1 MATFT
6 NHFLLPHTIAYSA
19 DRFPDRMAFKTDEKG
34 LSYADFADRTSRL
47 AHLLLELGVRRGD
60 RVGIY
65 LHKSLESAIAIY
77 GIMKAGAVYVPI
89 DPSSPLSRV
98 DYLVRDCGIK
108 QLITQDAK
116 LNGLLHLVAEGL
128 PLQAIIGV
136 NPGAAATTKLV
147 SWPDVFAFGESAAPH
162 IPGLIEDDL
171 AYIMYTSGSTGKPKG
186 MMHTHRSGL
195 AYAKGSV
202 AVYDVGPNDVLGNH
216 APTHF
221 DVSTFDYFAGP
232 LGGATTL
239 IIPEEYMMLPASL
252 SELIQDEGVTIWYSV
267 VTALTEL
274 LFRGDLEN
282 RDLNSLRWVKFCGEP
297 FSPRHLRELMERLPG
312 ARFSNVYGPAEV
324 NQCTYFH
331 VPPLPNAYVD
341 RHVPIGKAW
350 EIADALV
357 VDENDNIVADGEVGE
372 LLIAAPT
379 RMQGYWQQP
388 DLTEKGYYR
397 QKPFPGSPFEKIFYR
412 TGDIVRLDEN
422 GEYDFL
428 GRKDRQ
434 VKVRG
439 FRVELDEVE
448 AAFTEDLTVAEA
460 AVYLMRNEDGEAHI
474 EAAVLLLADS
484 ETDQAALLRRVGN
497 RLPAYAVPTVL
508 HIRDSFPR
516 TGSGKIDRRALKALA
531 EAEQKTEMLVE

>member
-1 MATFT
+1 MLPH
-6 NHFLLPHTIAYSA
+6 HFLLTHTIAFSA
-19 DRFPDRMAFKTDEKG
+19 ERCPDKIAFRSDEKQ
-34 LSYADFADRTSRL
+34 LSYAEFVDRTSRL
-47 AHLLLELGVRRGD
+47 AQLLVELGVRRGD

-77 GIMKAGAVYVPI
+77 GIMKAGAAYVPI
-89 DPSSPLSRV
+89 DPSSPDSRV
-98 DYLVRDCGIK
+98 DYLVRDCGI
-108 QLITQDAK
+108 QHLISQNSK
-116 LNGLLHLVAEGL
+116 LKTLMELVESGL
-128 PLQAIIGV
+128 PLRSIIGV
-136 NPGAAATTKLV
+136 NRPVAENSCRLI
-147 SWPDVFAFGESAAPH
+147 SWPEVFAFGDGAPPH
-162 IPGLIEDDL
+162 IPGLMEDDL

-195 AYAKGSV
+195 SYAKGSV
-202 AVYDVGPNDVLGNH
+202 AVYDVGPDDILGNH
-216 APTHF
+216 APIHF

-232 LGGATTL
+232 LGSATTI

-252 SELIQDEGVTIWYSV
+252 SELVQDERITIWYSV

-274 LFRGDLEN
+274 LFRGDLPN
-282 RDLNSLRWVKFCGEP
+282 RDLSALRWVKFCGEP
-297 FSPRHLRELMERLPG
+297 FSPRHLRELMELLPE

-324 NQCTYFH
+324 NQCTFFH
-331 VPPLPNAYVD
+331 VPALPNAYSD

-357 VDENDNIVADGEVGE
+357 MDEHDNEVEPGTPGE

-388 DLTEKGYYR
+388 DLTEQGYYR
-397 QKPFPGSPFEKIFYR
+397 QKPFPGSPFEKIYYR

-422 GEYDFL
+422 GEFDFL

-439 FRVELDEVE
+439 FRVELDEIE
-448 AAFTEDLTVAEA
+448 AALTEDMAVAEA
-460 AVYLMRNEDGEAHI
+460 AVYLLKNEADETYI
-474 EAAVLLLADS
+474 EAAVLLT
-484 ETDQAALLRRVGN
+484 EQAQSDESTLLKSVGQ

-508 HIRDSFPR
+508 HIRKSFPR
-516 TGSGKIDRRALKALA
+516 TGSGKIDRRALQALSKQENQPIA
-531 EAEQKTEMLVE
+531 G